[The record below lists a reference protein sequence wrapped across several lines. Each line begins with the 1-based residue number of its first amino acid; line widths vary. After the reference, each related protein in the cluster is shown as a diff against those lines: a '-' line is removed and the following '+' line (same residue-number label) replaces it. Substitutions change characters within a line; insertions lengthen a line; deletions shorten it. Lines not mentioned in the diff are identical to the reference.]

1 MNRLANVPQNNY
13 NIWNLVAQGL
23 IGDEDVLSD
32 GKIADQEYLNYL
44 GSLNLN
50 NIGIST
56 NSSSRPLT
64 ARNPI
69 RRAESMNSSSTN
81 RPNTARNPIR
91 RAESTNRPNTASNNS
106 RIPIRRAEP
115 TNRPNRDAN
124 TPRNLIRRVL
134 TPTIRPT
141 PPDIPFP
148 NRNRPSIYR
157 NSQENTR
164 IDSNFVSNNNR
175 IIKTPGARP
184 IDISLNN
191 SLPKGKENEVCK
203 NDFTCVICLTNKR
216 SHLITPC
223 NHFCLCQNCAFR
235 IRNQNKCPICRK
247 LNIKVQKVFF

>member
-1 MNRLANVPQNNY
+1 MNRLAIVPQNNY
-13 NIWNLVAQGL
+13 NIWNLVAHGL
-23 IGDEDVLSD
+23 INDDDVLSD

-56 NSSSRPLT
+56 NSSSRPQT
-64 ARNPI
+64 ARNHI
-69 RRAESMNSSSTN
+69 RRAESMNNSSTN
-81 RPNTARNPIR
+81 RPNTASNTYRNPIR
-91 RAESTNRPNTASNNS
+91 RAESTNRSNTVSNNS
-106 RIPIRRAEP
+106 RIP
-115 TNRPNRDAN
+115 
-124 TPRNLIRRVL
+124 IRRVL

-164 IDSNFVSNNNR
+164 IDSNFVSNNHR

-191 SLPKGKENEVCK
+191 SLPRGKENEVCK

>member
-1 MNRLANVPQNNY
+1 MNRLAIVPQNNY
-13 NIWNLVAQGL
+13 NIWNLVAHGL
-23 IGDEDVLSD
+23 INDEDVLSN
-32 GKIADQEYLNYL
+32 GKIADQDYLNYL

-56 NSSSRPLT
+56 NSSSRPVT

-69 RRAESMNSSSTN
+69 RRAESMNSSPTN
-81 RPNTARNPIR
+81 RPNTATNTSRNPIR
-91 RAESTNRPNTASNNS
+91 RAESTNRPNTATNTS
-106 RIPIRRAEP
+106 RNPIRRV
-115 TNRPNRDAN
+115 
-124 TPRNLIRRVL
+124 I
-134 TPTIRPT
+134 TPTIRPI
-141 PPDIPFP
+141 PPQTPFP

-164 IDSNFVSNNNR
+164 IDTNFVSNNNR
-175 IIKTPGARP
+175 IIKIPGARP

-191 SLPKGKENEVCK
+191 SLSRGKENEVCK

-247 LNIKVQKVFF
+247 VNIKVQKVFF

>member
-56 NSSSRPLT
+56 NSSSRPL
-64 ARNPI
+64 
-69 RRAESMNSSSTN
+69 
-81 RPNTARNPIR
+81 TARNPIR